1 MQAIVA
7 GVSRMKGTAKKTG
20 KPYDMCNINTLV
32 AVENV
37 ANDSFS
43 KNGFGFEVVQIG
55 ATPDCIAQ
63 FAGIKFPATLELVTD
78 MTQFAGRL
86 VPVVVGISQK
96 TGSAA

>member
-7 GVSRMKGTAKKTG
+7 GISRMKGIAKKTG

-37 ANDSFS
+37 SNESFS
-43 KNGFGFEVVQIG
+43 KNGFGYEIVQIG
-55 ATPDCIAQ
+55 ATAECVAQ
-63 FAGIKFPATLELVTD
+63 FANVKFPATLELVTD

-96 TGSAA
+96 TASAA